1 MHWTE
6 RELIISRRDVL
17 QDKFIGRRIS
27 INTLLLYWERDLP
40 IFWTK
45 DGCPGFVFKRFVI
58 FGLLFFKLES
68 STLEQSFQCSRH
80 ISRNKEKSKIRDT
93 LLGFIIILT
102 LSSNFTKL
110 TEYQPRINFQKI
122 KTQAKALCERKLLKS
137 FSGRRSLFT

>member
-1 MHWTE
+1 MIWDMHWTE

-17 QDKFIGRRIS
+17 QDKFIGRRIF

-45 DGCPGFVFKRFVI
+45 EGCPGFVFKRFVI

-68 STLEQSFQCSRH
+68 STLEQSFQCNRY

-102 LSSNFTKL
+102 LSWNFTKIDWIP
-110 TEYQPRINFQKI
+110 TENKLSKDQNSSQSTLPE
-122 KTQAKALCERKLLKS
+122 KT
-137 FSGRRSLFT
+137 T

>member
-1 MHWTE
+1 MIWDMHWTE

-17 QDKFIGRRIS
+17 QDKFIGRRIF

-45 DGCPGFVFKRFVI
+45 EGCPGFVFKRFVI

-102 LSSNFTKL
+102 LSSNFTKIDWIPANNKL
-110 TEYQPRINFQKI
+110 SKDQNSSQSTLPE
-122 KTQAKALCERKLLKS
+122 KT
-137 FSGRRSLFT
+137 T

>member
-1 MHWTE
+1 MIWDMHWTE
-6 RELIISRRDVL
+6 RELILSRRDVL
-17 QDKFIGRRIS
+17 QDKFMGRRIF

-45 DGCPGFVFKRFVI
+45 ERCPGFVFKRFVI

-68 STLEQSFQCSRH
+68 STLEQSFQCCRF

-102 LSSNFTKL
+102 LSSNFTKIDWIPANNKL
-110 TEYQPRINFQKI
+110 SKDQNSSQSTLPE
-122 KTQAKALCERKLLKS
+122 KT
-137 FSGRRSLFT
+137 T

>member
-1 MHWTE
+1 MISDMHWTE

-17 QDKFIGRRIS
+17 QDKFIRRRIF

-45 DGCPGFVFKRFVI
+45 EGCPGFVFKRFVI
-58 FGLLFFKLES
+58 FGLLSFKLES
-68 STLEQSFQCSRH
+68 STLEQSFQCSRY

-102 LSSNFTKL
+102 LSSNFTKIDWIPANNKL
-110 TEYQPRINFQKI
+110 SKDQNSSQSTLP
-122 KTQAKALCERKLLKS
+122 ER
-137 FSGRRSLFT
+137 TT